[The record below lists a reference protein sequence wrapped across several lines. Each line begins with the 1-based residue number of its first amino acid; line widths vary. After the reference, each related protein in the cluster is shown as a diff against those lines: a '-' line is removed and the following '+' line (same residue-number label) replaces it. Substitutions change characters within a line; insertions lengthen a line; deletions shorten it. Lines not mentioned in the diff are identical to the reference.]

1 MANTQINMSQTN
13 IQATVNMIVVMQG
26 AKKLDAEL
34 KGIRGKVASFKK
46 SMEDSGLKPL
56 DLSGFISGGGL
67 LKPFQD
73 SIKKAI
79 AFQDELAKKAS
90 SLKGLKVPKV
100 GLGETSANL
109 AKFNKALDDI
119 SLKVGQAL
127 LPALNSIVTALAPVM
142 TSIGQF
148 VAANPYLVE
157 GLAAAA
163 VAFTVVTVAA
173 MGLATVMGILT
184 SPIGLIAAAVAAV
197 VAVLVIGARLIMDN
211 WQPISGFFTGLWQG
225 ISSESDAAITRVKA
239 LFDWKPGEVVKK
251 YWNEAGDYMSG
262 AIDRGGAFTRKSLDE
277 VKSAFFEAGISVTT
291 TVAGWLGTIKPYF
304 DWSPKEQ
311 VDKAIGAVVR
321 IYNDVG
327 NNLINTVAGW
337 LDTLKSYFDWS
348 PKGQIDKAMSAVVG
362 VYTDVFDGITARVVA
377 GLETLKSVFTWSPK
391 ALIEETWQPVAG
403 VFTALWDVIWALSAP
418 VADRL
423 KGLFDWSA
431 QERVRVCWE
440 GVEGFFAGLW
450 ESLTGPLQTVKDLFQ
465 SLFGWSPKDQFT
477 ANWEP
482 LLGWFSDLS
491 AKLQAVIG
499 PIRALL
505 DGNLSGFVATITGNV
520 DSVTEQSGKPGA
532 DGENGLAP
540 SFFRKNT
547 PAPQAT
553 SVSSGNL
560 PQHSSALIQQTAT
573 NNRTQLEGGLTV
585 RFENAPAGMRT
596 DQPQTNQ
603 PALALTSRIGYRS
616 LSLGGSNELA

>member
-1 MANTQINMSQTN
+1 MANTQINMNQTN

-34 KGIRGKVASFKK
+34 KGIRGKVAAFKK
-46 SMEDSGLKPL
+46 NREDSGLKPL

-73 SIKKAI
+73 GIKKAI
-79 AFQDELAKKAS
+79 AAQDELAKKAS
-90 SLKGLKVPKV
+90 NLKVLKAPKV
-100 GLGETSANL
+100 ILGETSANL

-148 VAANPYLVE
+148 VADNPYLVE

-184 SPIGLIAAAVAAV
+184 SPIGVIAAAVAVV

-225 ISSESDAAITRVKA
+225 ISNQTDAAFTWVKE

-251 YWNEAGDYMSG
+251 HWNEAGDYMSG
-262 AIDRGGAFTRKSLDE
+262 AIDKGAASTRKSLDE
-277 VKSAFFEAGISVTT
+277 VKSAFLKAGIGVTT
-291 TVAGWLGTIKPYF
+291 TVAGWVGTIKPYF

-311 VDKAIGAVVR
+311 VDKAMGAVVR
-321 IYNDVG
+321 IYNDVC
-327 NNLINTVAGW
+327 NNVINTVTGW
-337 LDTLKSYFDWS
+337 LGTLKSYFD
-348 PKGQIDKAMSAVVG
+348 
-362 VYTDVFDGITARVVA
+362 
-377 GLETLKSVFTWSPK
+377 WSPK

-403 VFTALWDVIWALSAP
+403 VFAALWDVIWALSAP
-418 VADRL
+418 VADLL

-440 GVEGFFAGLW
+440 GVEGYFAGLW
-450 ESLTGPLQTVKDLFQ
+450 ESLTGPLQAVKDLFQ

-477 ANWEP
+477 TNWEP

-505 DGNLSGFVATITGNV
+505 DGNLSGFVATITGSV
-520 DSVTEQSGKPGA
+520 DSVTEQNGKPGA

-540 SFFRKNT
+540 SFFRKST
-547 PAPQAT
+547 PAPQTT
-553 SVSSGNL
+553 SVSPGNL
-560 PQHSSALIQQTAT
+560 PHHSSALIQQTAT

-585 RFENAPAGMRT
+585 RFENAPVGMRT

-603 PALALTSRIGYRS
+603 PALALNSRIGYRT

>member
-1 MANTQINMSQTN
+1 MANTQINMNQPN

-34 KGIRGKVASFKK
+34 KGIRGKVAAFKK

-73 SIKKAI
+73 GIKKAI
-79 AFQDELAKKAS
+79 AAQDELAKKAS
-90 SLKGLKVPKV
+90 RLKGLKAPKV
-100 GLGETSANL
+100 ILGETSANL

-148 VAANPYLVE
+148 VADNPYLVE

-184 SPIGLIAAAVAAV
+184 SPIGVIAAAVAAV

-211 WQPISGFFTGLWQG
+211 WQPISGFFTGLWQR
-225 ISSESDAAITRVKA
+225 ISNATDAALTQVKE

-251 YWNEAGDYMSG
+251 HWNEASDYMSG
-262 AIDRGGAFTRKSLDE
+262 AIDRGAASTRKSLDE
-277 VKSAFFEAGISVTT
+277 VKSAFLKAGIGVTT

-311 VDKAIGAVVR
+311 VDKAVGAVVS
-321 IYNDVG
+321 IYNDVC
-327 NNLINTVAGW
+327 NNVINTVAGW

-348 PKGQIDKAMSAVVG
+348 PKEQIDKAMSAVVG
-362 VYTDVFDGITARVVA
+362 VYTDVFDSITARVVA
-377 GLETLKSVFTWSPK
+377 WLETLKAVFTWSPK
-391 ALIEETWQPVAG
+391 ALIEETWQPVVG
-403 VFTALWDVIWALSAP
+403 VFAALWDVIWAVSAP
-418 VADRL
+418 VADLL

-440 GVEGFFAGLW
+440 GVEGYFAGLW
-450 ESLTGPLQTVKDLFQ
+450 ESLTGPLQAVKDLFQ

-477 ANWEP
+477 TNWEP

-499 PIRALL
+499 PIRTLL

-520 DSVTEQSGKPGA
+520 DSVTEQNGKPGT

-540 SFFRKNT
+540 SFFRKST
-547 PAPQAT
+547 LAPQAS
-553 SVSSGNL
+553 SVLPGNL
-560 PQHSSALIQQTAT
+560 PQNSSALIQQTAT

-585 RFENAPAGMRT
+585 RFENAPAGMRA

-603 PALALTSRIGYRS
+603 PALMLTSRIGYRS